1 MKVSLISQQEP
12 IYLAASGV
20 KYKNEHCAPMFKGCH
35 RATTTLQSSKIS
47 WQWDK
52 LQNDMGFLCLEGKL
66 IGRWCWP
73 MPSDLVSNETR
84 YVLTSFIFLYIYI
97 PRVLLFNFNC
107 IYFEFTP
114 TTFTFFNFISYRQVL
129 SMQQCT
135 YVILK
140 FSSLSFQILINWHY
154 INPAHE
160 QEQVLFHSCPFWTF
174 FFFLFVFVCL
184 SCPQ

>member
-97 PRVLLFNFNC
+97 FRVSYYSTL
-107 IYFEFTP
+107 IV
-114 TTFTFFNFISYRQVL
+114 FILNSHLPHSR
-129 SMQQCT
+129 
-135 YVILK
+135 
-140 FSSLSFQILINWHY
+140 SLISFPIVKSFQCN
-154 INPAHE
+154 N
-160 QEQVLFHSCPFWTF
+160 VRT
-174 FFFLFVFVCL
+174 
-184 SCPQ
+184 